1 MEPGEF
7 NFNLL
12 YSLYGPANGG
22 GYSSTSAVSST
33 NSNTNN
39 NKDKNEEEEEEE
51 DENED
56 DRRLVEEEETEDD
69 TPDYVKEKYAAVRAC
84 LEAMSCSECLD
95 QAFFDYAGEG
105 KMIHDDSQGEACEFD
120 LGEGYTMQTHKL
132 LVR

>member
-1 MEPGEF
+1 LEPGEF

-22 GYSSTSAVSST
+22 GDDPSTSAASST

-39 NKDKNEEEEEEE
+39 KDKNEEDKEE
-51 DENED
+51 DEDED
-56 DRRLVEEEETEDD
+56 DRRLAEEEEEDD

-105 KMIHDDSQGEACEFD
+105 TMIHNDSQGEACEFD